1 LYKKSEN
8 YTRNITG
15 NLPEEILI
23 EQNILEKKSKNHKEL
38 SNQPYVIEETNSE
51 KDEKNLE
58 KVFEDRQKIMKKGCN
73 YLKYIEYLQNSP
85 TTSFQELYNFH
96 SFIHD
101 INQPIEDKKE
111 KVLRE
116 LKLGLG
122 QSENRDRPRARKVAQ
137 SPNFCRSLGR
147 NGKQQFLLD

>member
-1 LYKKSEN
+1 MYKKSEN

-101 INQPIEDKKE
+101 IYQPIKIKKE
-111 KVLRE
+111 TVLKE
-116 LKLGLG
+116 LKLGVG
-122 QSENRDRPRARKVAQ
+122 
-137 SPNFCRSLGR
+137 
-147 NGKQQFLLD
+147 